1 MPHPEWSSWLV
12 SYYEGAKPKLPTSEY
27 FSAQAEVVVFLLSS
41 GTQDPAAADVHGNTV
56 LHYLVGHRVV
66 NEELLRKLRALRGGE
81 EIWQEAR
88 NMWGFTPH
96 ELYEDG
102 KGVVGEP
109 YKPFWD
115 DRIMGH

>member
-1 MPHPEWSSWLV
+1 LPHPEWSSWLV

-41 GTQDPAAADVHGNTV
+41 GTQ
-56 LHYLVGHRVV
+56 
-66 NEELLRKLRALRGGE
+66 EELLRKLRALRGGE

>member
-1 MPHPEWSSWLV
+1 
-12 SYYEGAKPKLPTSEY
+12 
-27 FSAQAEVVVFLLSS
+27 
-41 GTQDPAAADVHGNTV
+41 
-56 LHYLVGHRVV
+56 
-66 NEELLRKLRALRGGE
+66 
-81 EIWQEAR
+81 
-88 NMWGFTPH
+88 MWGFTPH